1 MPLAT
6 KLMLAAGSLAVMLT
20 IVQLVRRRRLDEKYA
35 LLWLVVGVLMMIA
48 PLSTSAIDAVSTAL
62 GIHYPPAFALL
73 VGFIA
78 LCLINLQFS
87 VVISRLNVQHK
98 RLAQE
103 FALIE
108 RRLRDAEAGVR
119 TSGP

>member
-1 MPLAT
+1 
-6 KLMLAAGSLAVMLT
+6 MLT

-35 LLWLVVGVLMMIA
+35 LLWLVIGVLLLLA
-48 PLSTSAIDAVSTAL
+48 PLSTGLIDTVSLAV

-73 VGFIA
+73 VGFVA

-87 VVISRLNVQHK
+87 VVISRLGAQHR

-103 FALIE
+103 FALVE
-108 RRLRDAEAGVR
+108 RRLRDAEAAAR
-119 TSGP
+119 TGRP